1 MQLKIRI
8 TETTVSEEDLV
19 KHILSFSNPATALMV
34 QEQDPKPHYH
44 MYVDT
49 IITIPTVRERL
60 KEVLP
65 PKPGNKEYSISATHH
80 DWDVYIGYL
89 FKYESTRI
97 IHNNYDREEYLRKY
111 NAIKKDGEKV
121 YNETKKIKDYV
132 IDMGAETPRE
142 IGKAVMKYYTQHNK
156 MFHKANMGAL
166 VNTIYSQLNPE
177 DETFL
182 TQMLEEAGF
191 EDHVASDVRWYRQ
204 ENERLRMS
212 VKREQCRH
220 LNQPEPDDCPE

>member
-19 KHILSFSNPATALMV
+19 KHILSFSNHKTALIV

-60 KEVLP
+60 KEILP
-65 PKPGNKEYSISATHH
+65 EKSGNKEYSISATHH

-97 IHNNYDREEYLRKY
+97 LHNNYDREEYLQKY
-111 NAIKKDGEKV
+111 NDHKKDGEKV
-121 YNETKKIKDYV
+121 YNETKKIKDFV
-132 IDMGAETPRE
+132 IDQGARTPYE
-142 IGKAVMKYYTQHNK
+142 IGKLVMKYYTQHNK

-166 VNTIYSQLNPE
+166 VNTIYSQLNP
-177 DETFL
+177 DNDTFL
-182 TQMLEEAGF
+182 INMLDEAGLPHSG
-191 EDHVASDVRWYRQ
+191 ETTQ
-204 ENERLRMS
+204 EQLQIENQQL
-212 VKREQCRH
+212 KRH
-220 LNQPEPDDCPE
+220 LKNYLKSIEPE

>member
-8 TETTVSEEDLV
+8 SEITVSEEDLV
-19 KHILSFSNPATALMV
+19 KQILSFSNSDTALIV
-34 QEQDPKPHYH
+34 QELDPKAHYH

-60 KEVLP
+60 KEILP

-89 FKYESTRI
+89 FKHDNTRI
-97 IHNNYDREEYLRKY
+97 IHNKKYDKEEYLQKY
-111 NAIKKDGEKV
+111 NEYKKDGEKV

-132 IDMGAETPRE
+132 IDMGAKTPRE
-142 IGKAVMKYYTQHNK
+142 IGKLVMKYYIANNK

-166 VNTIYSQLNPE
+166 VNTIYSQLNPD

-191 EDHVASDVRWYRQ
+191 EDPVASDARYYRQ
-204 ENERLRMS
+204 ENERLRMR
-212 VKREQCRH
+212 VRYEQSRH
-220 LNQPEPDDCPE
+220 TDDYDDPE